1 MATMQKPFFKS
12 RTNWSGIIVVVLG
25 LLQLLAI
32 LLSVQTGGRK
42 MLVIAI
48 ATIVFG
54 AAMIIFRTWFADKPA
69 GN

>member
-12 RTNWSGIIVVVLG
+12 RTNWSGIVVAILG
-25 LLQLLAI
+25 ILQLLVT
-32 LLSVQTGGRK
+32 LLSAQGGRK
-42 MLVIAI
+42 MLALAI

-69 GN
+69 KK